1 MKFKKITFKLLIA
14 LIVSL
19 MLFASFAYAV
29 NEENEV
35 SETNAN
41 DIALISAIDETQP
54 IVDADFGYPSTST
67 SEIKN
72 GDVFTIEDSVTIDY
86 PVSGNVYIIAQEVN
100 INSVID
106 GNIFILASKVNI
118 QSDAYIYSD
127 AYICTE
133 DLTVDGYIYDLYSM
147 SSTLTIG
154 QTGYII
160 RDLSAGCDTF
170 NLEGTIK
177 RTANL
182 SANVLNI
189 SSDTAEIGEDF
200 NYTSSNEISVTADVV
215 GGTVTF
221 TQAESENKK
230 VESVALSYLK
240 DVFKTLCYAL
250 IAIIVI
256 VFAIPKA
263 SKKLESQLTTKFW
276 PTFGYGT
283 LTLIAVPVAILILF
297 ASIFGIWASLLLLFA
312 YIFVFTISASLL
324 SVALGKYICTKMN
337 KDSSWFL
344 VLISILLV
352 LAIWILKLI
361 PFLGVLVSIVVNIL
375 GFGLLTTA
383 LFPNKKAKVT
393 TSEKKEPVE
402 ADTTSNIV
410 VDTKDQEKADSNK
423 KSAEDND
430 SEKKD

>member
-54 IVDADFGYPSTST
+54 IVDADFGYPSAST
-67 SEIKN
+67 SEVKN

-86 PVSGNVYIIAQEVN
+86 PISGNVYIIAQEVN

-200 NYTSSNEISVTADVV
+200 NYTSSNEISVPADVV

-221 TQAESENKK
+221 TQAESESK
-230 VESVALSYLK
+230 VAESLVLSYLK
-240 DVFKTLCYAL
+240 DVLKTLCYAF
-250 IAIIVI
+250 IVIIII

-263 SKKLESQLTTKFW
+263 SNKFELQLTTKFW

-297 ASIFGIWASLLLLFA
+297 ASIFGIWASLLLLFT

-337 KDSSWFL
+337 KDSRWFL
-344 VLISILLV
+344 VLISILLI
-352 LAIWILKLI
+352 LAIWLLKLI
-361 PFLGVLVSIVVNIL
+361 PVLGALVSIIVNIL
-375 GFGLLTTA
+375 GFGLLTTS
-383 LFPNKKAKVT
+383 LF
-393 TSEKKEPVE
+393 
-402 ADTTSNIV
+402 
-410 VDTKDQEKADSNK
+410 SNK
-423 KSAEDND
+423 KDKVTA
-430 SEKKD
+430 SEKKDTIESDAVVASKEQEKNDSNDKSAKDTDTKNNN